1 MKGKFSN
8 QVSVRQIDALHVNVK
23 DLLVVSIPKKKRC
36 DKYLFQFV
44 RSQLINMALWWE
56 LHKWFQKYNA

>member
-23 DLLVVSIPKKKRC
+23 DLLVASIPKKKKRC

-44 RSQLINMALWWE
+44 HSQLINMAL
-56 LHKWFQKYNA
+56 

>member
-8 QVSVRQIDALHVNVK
+8 QVSVRQIDALHINVK
-23 DLLVVSIPKKKRC
+23 DLLVESIPKKKRY

-44 RSQLINMALWWE
+44 RSQLINMAL
-56 LHKWFQKYNA
+56 